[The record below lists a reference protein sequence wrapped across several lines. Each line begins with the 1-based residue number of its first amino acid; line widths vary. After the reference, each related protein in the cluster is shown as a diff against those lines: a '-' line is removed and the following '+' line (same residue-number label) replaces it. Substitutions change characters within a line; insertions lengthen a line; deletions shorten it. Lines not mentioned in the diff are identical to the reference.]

1 MLDATTL
8 VAFAFAS
15 FVLAI
20 VPGPS
25 VTLIIATSLQR
36 GVLGGMA
43 TVAGTSIGILSMV
56 FVVAFG
62 FEMLLGFMGWAFDW
76 IKIAGALYLIYLGFG
91 MLTSSGRLGA
101 NIKVAPQSQFR
112 LALRGFVVMWANP
125 KTLLFFGAFIPQ
137 FVSSGEPAFLPLMQ
151 LGLIFFALATF
162 TDTIYA
168 LLAGSLGE
176 ALNAARVRTL
186 NRISGLIVMAGGA
199 WLAVQQKA

>member
-25 VTLIIATSLQR
+25 VTLIVATSLQR

-62 FEMLLGFMGWAFDW
+62 FETLLGFMGWAFDW
-76 IKIAGALYLIYLGFG
+76 IKIAGALYLIYLGFN
-91 MLTSSGRLGA
+91 MLRSSGKLEE
-101 NIKVAPQSQFR
+101 NVKVAPESLFR
-112 LALRGFVVMWANP
+112 QALRGFIVMWANP

-137 FVSSGEPAFLPLMQ
+137 FVSSGEPAFLSLMQ
-151 LGLIFFALATF
+151 LGLIFFVVATIS
-162 TDTIYA
+162 DSIYA
-168 LLAGSLGE
+168 VLAASLGQV
-176 ALNAARVRTL
+176 LSGARVRIL
-186 NRISGLIVMAGGA
+186 SRISGAFLMLGGV
-199 WLAVQQKA
+199 WLATQQKA